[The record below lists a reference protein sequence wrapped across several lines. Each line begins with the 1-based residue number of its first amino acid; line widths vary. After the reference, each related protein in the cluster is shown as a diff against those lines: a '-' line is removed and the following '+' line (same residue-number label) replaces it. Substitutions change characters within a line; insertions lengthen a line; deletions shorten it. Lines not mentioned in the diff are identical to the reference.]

1 MHCWRKEDHTSSSH
15 VFLPSVTSPL
25 LSHCNGS
32 PVLSSVN
39 QRYTLHQQQT
49 VPVSDVT
56 LEQLRSDDC
65 QAPLCLQQTGRQAR
79 TDKTSESV
87 VDCTTLHVATQ
98 QNIVNSRSKASAV
111 PSQYKDAAYY
121 EKRRKN
127 NESAKKSREARQ
139 HKEQV
144 IVAHVQILKEE
155 NMRLKAENKLL
166 NRQSRE
172 LLARLYN
179 RSSEHKN

>member
-1 MHCWRKEDHTSSSH
+1 MLCSRKEDRSGSAHA
-15 VFLPSVTSPL
+15 LLNSVTSPP
-25 LSHCNGS
+25 
-32 PVLSSVN
+32 PVRWHYPPP
-39 QRYTLHQQQT
+39 QHEA
-49 VPVSDVT
+49 DMT
-56 LEQLRSDDC
+56 LEQRCTDDYR
-65 QAPLCLQQTGRQAR
+65 ALLSLQQATGHQATTGKNVIKSHKR
-79 TDKTSESV
+79 TS
-87 VDCTTLHVATQ
+87 TL
-98 QNIVNSRSKASAV
+98 
-111 PSQYKDAAYY
+111 PSQQKDAAYY

-155 NMRLKAENKLL
+155 NMRLKAEHKLL
-166 NRQSRE
+166 SRQSGE